1 MTSTVI
7 SSLGSY
13 AFNFAFM
20 AYIFDISNHNKSYMG
35 LTQLFFVTGMLLG
48 NIMAGPIGEKNNRK
62 SILIFCEVIRIP
74 VSITFLFT
82 QNIWALLLC
91 HGLKTIFAGVSTP
104 TKRAFINDIVDKQNI
119 SKANNIFSASF
130 AVIQITGPL
139 IGTWAYSYFKSIHQV
154 TYFDISTFIIAPLLL
169 LFITIPKFEKKLQ
182 TNFLEDI
189 ASGLTYIKNR
199 LDLRGLYERHAYV
212 GIFSGLVIPLILPFM
227 HDVLGR
233 GEKEYGIAMV
243 LFGLGGVSG
252 AIFNKKIVS
261 KLGLGKVL
269 YYTSIAEP
277 FFLLLWALAFNYYIC
292 QFIFFAWGALF
303 FLRIPSQF
311 SYLSHHVDKTFITRT
326 NAVLDFIFTL
336 TNISASAFI
345 ALSASSVKTKDFL
358 ILTAI
363 AYIIITLLRHKSKS
377 SFAMLKYESDPVDKE
392 LEDA

>member
-48 NIMAGPIGEKNNRK
+48 NIIAGPVGEKNNRK
-62 SILIFCEVIRIP
+62 TILVFCEVFRIP
-74 VSITFLFT
+74 ISIVFILT

-91 HGLKTIFAGVSTP
+91 HGLKTIFAGISTP
-104 TKRAFINDIVDKQNI
+104 TKRAFINDIVDKEHI

-139 IGTWAYSYFKSIHQV
+139 LGTWAYSQFKSISYV

-169 LFITIPKFEKKLQ
+169 LLISIEKFEKKPAS
-182 TNFLEDI
+182 NFITEI
-189 ASGLTYIKNR
+189 KSGLTYIKNR
-199 LDLRGLYERHAYV
+199 LDLQGLYERHAFV
-212 GIFSGLVIPLILPFM
+212 GVFSGLVIPLILPFM

-233 GEKEYGIAMV
+233 GEKEYGMAMV
-243 LFGLGGVSG
+243 IFGLGGVSG
-252 AIFNKKIVS
+252 ALFNKKIVE
-261 KLGLGKVL
+261 KIGLAKVL
-269 YYTSIAEP
+269 FYTSAIEP
-277 FFLLLWALAFNYYIC
+277 FFLLIWALAFNYYIC
-292 QFIFFAWGALF
+292 QFIFFLWGALF
-303 FLRIPSQF
+303 FIRIPCQF
-311 SYLSHHVDKTFITRT
+311 SYLSHHVDKTYITRT

-345 ALSASSVKTKDFL
+345 AISGSQVATKTFL
-358 ILTAI
+358 ISVAI
-363 AYIIITLLRHKSKS
+363 CYIIVTILRSNSKS
-377 SFAMLKYESDPVDKE
+377 TKIMLKYSSADKE
-392 LEDA
+392 LEHG